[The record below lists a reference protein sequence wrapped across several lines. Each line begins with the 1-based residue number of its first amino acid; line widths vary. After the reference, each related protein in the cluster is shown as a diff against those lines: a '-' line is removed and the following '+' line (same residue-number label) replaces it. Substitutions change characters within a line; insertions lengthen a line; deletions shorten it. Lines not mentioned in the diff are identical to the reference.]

1 MRLEID
7 VEKQL
12 GAFFCRIDCRL
23 ESESCGVFGPS
34 GSGKT
39 TLMNMLAGLVPPDR
53 GRITLDGVPLFDH
66 RAGINHKPEKRR
78 IGVVFQHAFLFEHL
92 NVRNNLLYG
101 MKRTP
106 QQRRSIDPVHLFR
119 ALDLEHLLERR
130 VTRLSGGE
138 RQRVA
143 LGRAML
149 ASPRL
154 ILLDEPLTGLDRA
167 LKFRIIPHLRQVFTE
182 FSIPYLFI
190 SHSHQE
196 MRLMTKDVLIM
207 EQGQVARL
215 TTTEELARSTAASAD
230 RGYTNFLEFE
240 NRQDCGN
247 LLTYQWGT
255 NRLTVVKTVDAP
267 ESAVFS
273 LSARDIVLFKRHP
286 EASSARNILVA
297 TVRSTQ
303 LTDWLVRV
311 ELDCYGRTLIA
322 EIVPQ
327 SMVELGIRPG
337 TSCIVVFKAS
347 ALRRLT

>member
-1 MRLEID
+1 MRLEIN
-7 VEKQL
+7 VGKRL
-12 GAFFCRIDCRL
+12 GTFSCRIDCCL
-23 ESESCGVFGPS
+23 ESDSWGVFGPS

-39 TLMNMLAGLVPPDR
+39 TLMNMLAGLVQPDH
-53 GRITLDGVPLFDH
+53 GRIVLDDEPLFDY

-78 IGVVFQHAFLFEHL
+78 IGVVFQHAYLFEHL

-106 QQRRSIDPVHLFR
+106 QQRRTIDPDHLFK
-119 ALDLEHLLERR
+119 ALGLEHLLERR

-154 ILLDEPLTGLDRA
+154 ILLDEPLTGLDRT
-167 LKFRIIPHLRQVFTE
+167 LKFRIIPHLRKVFAE

-207 EQGQVARL
+207 EQGRVARL
-215 TTTEELARSTAASAD
+215 TSSEELARSTALSAD
-230 RGYTNFLEFE
+230 RGYSNFLELE

-247 LLTYQWGT
+247 LLTYGWGT
-255 NRLTVVKTVDAP
+255 NRLTVIKTADAP

-273 LSARDIVLFKRHP
+273 LSSRDIVLFKRHP
-286 EASSARNILVA
+286 QASSARNILVG

-303 LTDWLVRV
+303 FNDWLVQV
-311 ELDCYGRTLIA
+311 ELDCCGRTLIA

-327 SMVELGIRPG
+327 SMEELGIRTG
-337 TSCIVVFKAS
+337 TEIIIVFKAS